1 MRLIWPEISSLHVPS
16 CKGAAHSLQ
25 VILGSSFRA
34 LSLVLALSCIMGVE
48 CQQYIKLAG
57 EARRAAQAPV
67 HNVHAC
73 TLSSA
78 SASGICMS
86 WW

>member
-57 EARRAAQAPV
+57 EARRAAQAPSPQCSCLHTV
-67 HNVHAC
+67 FC
-73 TLSSA
+73 ICIQA
-78 SASGICMS
+78 SA
-86 WW
+86 

>member
-1 MRLIWPEISSLHVPS
+1 MRHNRPDSSCLYVPS
-16 CKGAAHSLQ
+16 CKGPAHSQQ

-57 EARRAAQAPV
+57 EARLAAQPLV
-67 HNVHAC
+67 YNVNAFAA
-73 TLSSA
+73 SSA
-78 SASGICMS
+78 ASGICMS
-86 WW
+86 LW